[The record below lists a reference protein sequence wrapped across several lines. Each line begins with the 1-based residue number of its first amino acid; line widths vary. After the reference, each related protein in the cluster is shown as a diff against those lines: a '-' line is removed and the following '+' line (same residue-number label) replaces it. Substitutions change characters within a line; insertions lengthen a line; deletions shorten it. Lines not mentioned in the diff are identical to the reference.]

1 MPRHECSPQGW
12 ARLTPFTSSFMA
24 THRHPYEATYRLL
37 TAGRTIHGLR
47 GGIAVQ
53 TVSARKQT
61 SQPGEVVEHTTGPP
75 VDLFDGDELQ
85 GKRQTASGA
94 RGLSWHT
101 VQGAA
106 SWSPV
111 HRGSVP
117 SARCCGGNLNTARG
131 EDPQQCLL
139 DCGYLGLAYQVC
151 CAGSRWLLSEPACRR
166 PGHSSS

>member
-1 MPRHECSPQGW
+1 MQCLKSTVEPLKVPIRCLGETAIALHCPTVRGYVIQ
-12 ARLTPFTSSFMA
+12 TSAPSIWVA

-101 VQGAA
+101 V
-106 SWSPV
+106 
-111 HRGSVP
+111 
-117 SARCCGGNLNTARG
+117 
-131 EDPQQCLL
+131 
-139 DCGYLGLAYQVC
+139 
-151 CAGSRWLLSEPACRR
+151 
-166 PGHSSS
+166 